1 MSIFPAFLPKR
12 AVAALATIGVL
23 AAVGVSAGPTGVA
36 TANPS
41 GVSTPPGDQ
50 VFDYNLCGQVM
61 GHRCGPLFDPAGAGS
76 PID

>member
-1 MSIFPAFLPKR
+1 MSILAALLPKR
-12 AVAALATIGVL
+12 AVVALATCGVL
-23 AAVGVSAGPTGVA
+23 VAVGLSAGPAGVA
-36 TANPS
+36 NANPS